1 MQKIKP
7 FLKYVGGKRW
17 TYKIENLFPKN
28 INDYHEPFLGSGSI
42 YFYLKA
48 NNIINGNSYLSD
60 LNPDLIDTFNS
71 VKNNLTEVT
80 SMLQTIDHTIEN
92 YNLYAKSK
100 FEDETKIAI
109 RYIFLNRYSYG
120 GMYRVNKRGQFNV
133 PYGNRSYK
141 EKFDFKGIEF
151 CSNLLNSNTFISKC
165 DFEINDVEKDILN
178 DIFSNLSQLELDRM
192 YMKNKEEE

>member
-80 SMLQTIDHTIEN
+80 SMLQTIDHKLKITI
-92 YNLYAKSK
+92 YMLNLSSK
-100 FEDETKIAI
+100 
-109 RYIFLNRYSYG
+109 
-120 GMYRVNKRGQFNV
+120 MKRKLQ
-133 PYGNRSYK
+133 
-141 EKFDFKGIEF
+141 
-151 CSNLLNSNTFISKC
+151 L
-165 DFEINDVEKDILN
+165 
-178 DIFSNLSQLELDRM
+178 DIFF
-192 YMKNKEEE
+192 